1 MSDKYR
7 NFPSKKNISVGEVCF
22 LCECNNSVRKQVV
35 LFAKQNWTHFYI
47 KQTNTIYSSYSSF
60 FHAKWLQ
67 WIEKNKGKRFSGIN
81 KQTNQEETFEII
93 TIAKYMDTRY
103 PNTKCIKRTHTQV
116 SSLPMMRVY

>member
-22 LCECNNSVRKQVV
+22 LCECNNSVRKQVI
-35 LFAKQNWTHFYI
+35 LFAKQNWCHFYI
-47 KQTNTIYSSYSSF
+47 KQIQSFSSF
-60 FHAKWLQ
+60 FHTKWLR
-67 WIEKNKGKRFSGIN
+67 WIEKYKGKRFSGIN